1 MRYSMCPRLKHNS
14 KSTKFGFSEG
24 YPQQTA
30 VLGLSIHMPY
40 AIYAIYLGPRDFPE
54 KHLSRKP
61 ARKNNTWLSSVL
73 LSSPSD
79 SLIQR
84 KVALVWCSQG
94 AQNHNSLLKAKLQGC
109 IFLDSWETKTLKLAK
124 MAFILLPCGALC
136 EENTAEGTGR
146 GKIDIFSLVSGSV
159 HYRNHI
165 WVTYQHKMAESSS
178 SNSMK
183 GKRGIFY
190 FFQKSGGSMLCSCL
204 VFYLTRFLLLI

>member
-1 MRYSMCPRLKHNS
+1 MCPRLKHNS

-24 YPQQTA
+24 YPQTDRCF
-30 VLGLSIHMPY
+30 GPEYTY
-40 AIYAIYLGPRDFPE
+40 AIYAIFLGPRDFPE

-109 IFLDSWETKTLKLAK
+109 IFLDS
-124 MAFILLPCGALC
+124 
-136 EENTAEGTGR
+136 
-146 GKIDIFSLVSGSV
+146 
-159 HYRNHI
+159 
-165 WVTYQHKMAESSS
+165 
-178 SNSMK
+178 
-183 GKRGIFY
+183 
-190 FFQKSGGSMLCSCL
+190 
-204 VFYLTRFLLLI
+204 